1 MSMSLQRNRMHAVV
15 DEMGHHLE
23 ARLGRRIFKIDTL
36 LADPFHAA
44 RVFAGGVDET
54 RRAALEVQTQRFSSR
69 RAAAPRPG
77 DNLPYGAPAP
87 RAQAIW
93 ASLNP
98 IPPPHSI
105 GLRG

>member
-69 RAAAPRPG
+69 RGGGAPPRRRPRDARSRPPPPPPRP
-77 DNLPYGAPAP
+77 
-87 RAQAIW
+87 
-93 ASLNP
+93 
-98 IPPPHSI
+98 PPPPPPP
-105 GLRG
+105 